1 MNTEI
6 QQSEKTLHERI
17 LEEAEKVHL
26 EFLQT
31 MYHYYNLK
39 EPPKPISIKLSEKY
53 RRGSGRF
60 KSKILD
66 NGTLDGRI
74 LIGNNGQREISDAE
88 EVRIARFLGAHE
100 TAHYLHFE
108 FLGKAFSN
116 NLIYRRKDKLN
127 VIARELVAEF
137 GVHLFY
143 RRIGKEIPK
152 LDTNTLRRILYPFI
166 DRNRACHRSLI
177 YHEVDNNVE
186 NFFEGII
193 LKNISKQRNLSG
205 ILKEL
210 ETNPWGKEVTKDLI
224 KYGFYI

>member
-1 MNTEI
+1 MDTEL
-6 QQSEKTLHERI
+6 QQSEKTLHERM
-17 LEEAEKVHL
+17 LKEAEKVHL

-39 EPPKPISIKLSEKY
+39 EPPKPIPIKLSEKY

-60 KSKILD
+60 LNNRKLDSK
-66 NGTLDGRI
+66 I

-100 TAHYLHFE
+100 TAHYLHYE
-108 FLGKAFSN
+108 FLNRTFRNSP
-116 NLIYRRKDKLN
+116 IYSKRDTLN
-127 VIARELVAEF
+127 KIAKELVAEF
-137 GVHLFY
+137 GTHLFY
-143 RRIGKEIPK
+143 KKVEEETPK
-152 LDTNTLRRILYPFI
+152 SMMDTLCQILYPFI

-186 NFFEGII
+186 NLLEGII
-193 LKNISKQRNLSG
+193 LGKISEQKNLLG

-210 ETNPWGKEVTKDLI
+210 EKRQWGKEMTKDLI

>member
-53 RRGSGRF
+53 NKGTARFLGHRTLGS
-60 KSKILD
+60 K
-66 NGTLDGRI
+66 I